1 MRQAQILVVD
11 DEAAFRDVL
20 CEVLAKK
27 GHTVRS
33 GGTAAEAL
41 LQLEKGNFDLMI
53 CDLRLPDMSG
63 LDLLRKC
70 RETTPQMHFI
80 MISAYGDIETAVEA
94 VKLGADDYLT
104 KPFLFDDILLRIERL
119 LEHVTLQ
126 RNHAALQEELGARYE
141 SRGVV
146 GQSPAMQQVRDLIHR
161 VAATNSNVL
170 ILGESGTGKEVVA
183 RTIHRVSDRKDRR
196 LVSVNCAAL
205 PDTLLESELFG
216 YTKGAFTGAS
226 RDKEGFFNAADG
238 GTLFLDEIGAMPLPL
253 QSKLLRA
260 IESKEISPIGSSAL
274 PTKVDVRILSATSVD
289 PAEAIRSERLM
300 DALYYRLNV
309 VEIHL
314 PPLRERKQDVPMLV
328 EHFVR
333 QFSEELKKRVSGV
346 DEEAIA
352 MLMAYDWPGNVRELE
367 NTIERAV
374 ALESGNRV
382 STEALPDRIRSHFQ
396 GSAVLTPHNGNGA
409 ALPEEGLN
417 LEEHIQQVERSYLL
431 AALERSGGV
440 RTQAAELL
448 KMSYRSFRH
457 YAKKYGV

>member
-1 MRQAQILVVD
+1 VRQAQILVVD

-20 CEVLAKK
+20 CEVLVKK

-41 LQLEKGNFDLMI
+41 LQLEKGNFDLTI

-70 RETTPQMHFI
+70 RETTPRMHFI

-126 RNHAALQEELGARYE
+126 RSHEALQEELGARYE

-146 GQSPAMQQVRDLIHR
+146 GQSPSMQNVRDLIHR

-216 YTKGAFTGAS
+216 YAKGAFTGAA
-226 RDKEGFFNAADG
+226 RDKEGFFTAADG

-274 PTKVDVRILSATSVD
+274 PTKVDVRILSATSAD

-328 EHFVR
+328 DHFVR
-333 QFSEELKKRVSGV
+333 QLSEELKKRVSGV

-367 NTIERAV
+367 NAIERAMI
-374 ALESGNRV
+374 LTDG
-382 STEALPDRIRSHFQ
+382 DRIT
-396 GSAVLTPHNGNGA
+396 AA
-409 ALPEEGLN
+409 ALPLSLQRSRRPRGETPLN
-417 LEEHIQQVERSYLL
+417 LRAMLDQCESEHVAAVL
-431 AALERSGGV
+431 ALTNDDKVKAAQMLGVSVSSLYRKLEKAKSAI
-440 RTQAAELL
+440 AAADQ
-448 KMSYRSFRH
+448 SV
-457 YAKKYGV
+457 A

>member
-20 CEVLAKK
+20 CEVLAKR

-33 GGTAAEAL
+33 SPTAAEAL
-41 LQLEKGNFDLMI
+41 PQLEKGNFDLMI

-70 RETTPQMHFI
+70 RQISPQMHFI
-80 MISAYGDIETAVEA
+80 MITAYGDVETAVEA

-104 KPFLFDDILLRIERL
+104 KPFLFDDILMRIERL

-146 GQSPAMQQVRDLIHR
+146 GQSPSMQKVRDLIHR

-183 RTIHRVSDRKDRR
+183 RTIHRVSNRKDRR
-196 LVSVNCAAL
+196 LVSVNCAAF

-216 YTKGAFTGAS
+216 YAKGAFTGAS
-226 RDKEGFFNAADG
+226 RDKEGFFSAADG

-274 PTKVDVRILSATSVD
+274 PAKVDVRILSATSVD

-314 PPLRERKQDVPMLV
+314 PPLRERKQDIPMLV
-328 EHFVR
+328 EHFVQR
-333 QFSEELKKRVSGV
+333 LSQELKKRVSGV
-346 DEEAIA
+346 DHEAIA

-367 NTIERAV
+367 NAIERAMILTDGERIT
-374 ALESGNRV
+374 AS
-382 STEALPDRIRSHFQ
+382 ALPVSLQRSRRARGEAPLNLRVMLDQCESEHVAAVLALTNDDKVKAAQ
-396 GSAVLTPHNGNGA
+396 MLGVSVSSLYRKLEKAKSAVASESQPA
-409 ALPEEGLN
+409 A
-417 LEEHIQQVERSYLL
+417 
-431 AALERSGGV
+431 
-440 RTQAAELL
+440 
-448 KMSYRSFRH
+448 
-457 YAKKYGV
+457 